1 MKKLVTLAT
10 TFVLA
15 FGLMGT
21 MVQADSDGD
30 RDRSNARRL
39 AHHQRVERERLSR
52 HQRKERRRAKESD
65 VSRRRVAKH
74 QVNERKRLQ
83 RHQRQEREHSAQ

>member
-1 MKKLVTLAT
+1 MKTLVTLAT
-10 TFVLA
+10 TFALA

-39 AHHQRVERERLSR
+39 AAHHQRVEQERLT
-52 HQRKERRRAKESD
+52 
-65 VSRRRVAKH
+65 
-74 QVNERKRLQ
+74 
-83 RHQRQEREHSAQ
+83 RHQRQERKRSAQ